1 MTTAIEQQ
9 SDAQAFQEL
18 LDSLDPE
25 SYGLF
30 AEADMGRE
38 SHEFMASPI
47 GRYLLGCAQQE
58 HQAAMEALKQTSP
71 WRRRRITDLQNQ
83 AWRAENFMG
92 WLRELVIRGR
102 SAEGALTQ
110 GEE

>member
-1 MTTAIEQQ
+1 MSETIDEQE
-9 SDAQAFQEL
+9 AFQQL
-18 LDSLDPE
+18 LDSLTPQE
-25 SYGLF
+25 FSMV
-30 AEADMGRE
+30 AEADLGRQVK
-38 SHEFMASPI
+38 EFLQSDI

-83 AWRAENFMG
+83 AWRAESFMG
-92 WLRELVIRGR
+92 WLRELLIRGR

-110 GEE
+110 GDE

>member
-1 MTTAIEQQ
+1 MSEVLDEQ
-9 SDAQAFQEL
+9 QAFQQL
-18 LDSLDPE
+18 LDSLTPQE
-25 SYGLF
+25 FSMV
-30 AEADMGRE
+30 AEADMGRQVR
-38 SHEFMASPI
+38 EFLQSDI

-58 HQAAMEALKQTSP
+58 HQAAMEALKRTSP

-83 AWRAENFMG
+83 AWRAESFMG